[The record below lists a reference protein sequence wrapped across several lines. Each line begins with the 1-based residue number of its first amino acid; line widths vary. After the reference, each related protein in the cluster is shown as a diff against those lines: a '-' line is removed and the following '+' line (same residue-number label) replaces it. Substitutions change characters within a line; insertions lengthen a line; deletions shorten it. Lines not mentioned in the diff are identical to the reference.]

1 MSDLADLE
9 DRAFVVPRD
18 QLESAWPTIADIVS
32 RVTDVSWTL
41 EDLKADLADGS
52 AQAWGMREGRE
63 VRCVLVTRVESAFGE
78 RYGLLWIAAG
88 SGIVEGMRLFREYI
102 EPWFFDD
109 QDCSRIEIQG
119 RRGWARLLQDY
130 EERAVVLSKY
140 RPGRPSKVH

>member
-9 DRAFVVPRD
+9 QHAFVVPRD
-18 QLESAWPTIADIVS
+18 QLDAAWPIIADIVS

-41 EDLKADLADGS
+41 DNLKADLADGS
-52 AQAWGMREGRE
+52 AQAWGMREGDE
-63 VRCVLVTRVESAFGE
+63 VRCVLVTRVENAFGQ

-88 SGIVEGMRLFREYI
+88 SGIVDGMRLFREYI

-109 QDCSRIEIQG
+109 QDCERIEIQG

-130 EERAVVLSKY
+130 QERAVVLSKD
-140 RPGRPSKVH
+140 RPKGKVH